1 MFISCLPY
9 LLFLHLPS
17 ATGTAS
23 SGRLT
28 ILDAALFLDL
38 DLHKLII
45 SVNNYAVHYQTIY
58 TSEKKK
64 KSLDVFL
71 NSSPLI
77 PPCKLKTSGWT
88 KKNWLAEYN
97 VPVLPFSLRIQGW
110 KGQWVLTPWD
120 IFSWFSSKF
129 KQIYEAIYGE
139 VYISAKC
146 VLIKR
151 RLWSP
156 GLSVVPR
163 LC

>member
-28 ILDAALFLDL
+28 VLDAALFLDL
-38 DLHKLII
+38 HLHKLII
-45 SVNNYAVHYQTIY
+45 SVNNSAVHYQTIY
-58 TSEKKK
+58 TSGKKK

-88 KKNWLAEYN
+88 KKNDFQSIMYL
-97 VPVLPFSLRIQGW
+97 
-110 KGQWVLTPWD
+110 
-120 IFSWFSSKF
+120 
-129 KQIYEAIYGE
+129 
-139 VYISAKC
+139 C
-146 VLIKR
+146 C
-151 RLWSP
+151 
-156 GLSVVPR
+156 LSRSESRVER
-163 LC
+163 ASEF